1 MLSGKQGD
9 PWVEGP
15 YIGGGNAMIPVG
27 TKKQFKQRSRWS
39 KSVFWWLPG
48 HTLQTG
54 PRNTPKLCSGGFL
67 DPRFGLGSEMLKKP
81 YVQQILCSTN
91 PIFNKPYVQQTLC
104 STNPMF
110 NKPSVQQTLCST
122 NLMFN
127 KPYVQQTLCST
138 NPMFSKPYVQQ
149 TLRSPNPMFNKP
161 YVQQGP
167 PGL

>member
-1 MLSGKQGD
+1 MILGSISCAFRRPRERFFGIFDALWTGLKFNGFSGMLSGKQRD

-27 TKKQFKQRSRWS
+27 TKKQFKQRSWWS

-67 DPRFGLGSEMLKKP
+67 DPRFGLGSEMFKKR

-91 PIFNKPYVQQTLC
+91 P
-104 STNPMF
+104 
-110 NKPSVQQTLCST
+110 
-122 NLMFN
+122 MFN
-127 KPYVQQTLCST
+127 KPYV
-138 NPMFSKPYVQQ
+138 
-149 TLRSPNPMFNKP
+149 
-161 YVQQGP
+161 
-167 PGL
+167 